1 MYYAYRLDNVLSGK
15 MYFGHTNVNPKD
27 FTFEQLKQLAQG
39 NKDLRH
45 LFNSMKKYGEKA
57 FKVSVLN
64 CYEEKEEA
72 IKFVVNKIVMCNTDS
87 PAHGFNNNSA
97 ELIPYDTFA
106 MEKDNDTMEEKTTIA
121 ISKEDN
127 SPQLLDTIKAATET
141 LIILRDCVKA
151 RDIQKFFDGYVYFN
165 TLIPITGVYT
175 HFSLAIDGMI
185 GTLFEICR
193 DSLAVYIKE
202 HIEVRY

>member
-27 FTFEQLKQLAQG
+27 FTFEQLKQSAQG
-39 NKDLRH
+39 IKDLRH
-45 LFNSMKKYGEKA
+45 LYNSMKKYGEKA
-57 FKVSVLN
+57 FKLTVLN
-64 CYEEKEEA
+64 CYEEKDEA
-72 IKFVVNKIVMCNTDS
+72 IKFILKKIVMCNTDS

-106 MEKDNDTMEEKTTIA
+106 MKKVDENIEEKATITV
-121 ISKEDN
+121 SKEDN
-127 SPQLLDTIKAATET
+127 SPQLLETIKAATET
-141 LIILRDCVKA
+141 LLVLRDCVKA
-151 RDIQKFFDGYVYFN
+151 RDVQKFFDGYIYFN

>member
-1 MYYAYRLDNVLSGK
+1 MYYVYRLDNVLSGK
-15 MYFGHTNVNPKD
+15 MYFGQTNVNPKD

-57 FKVSVLN
+57 FKVSVLD
-64 CYEEKEEA
+64 CYTNREEA
-72 IKFVVNKIVMCNTDS
+72 VNFVVKKIIMCSTDS

-97 ELIPYDTFA
+97 ELIPYDVFA
-106 MEKDNDTMEEKTTIA
+106 IKKDTETEEEKATATV
-121 ISKEDN
+121 SKEDN
-127 SPQLLDTIKAATET
+127 SPQLLEIIKAATET
-141 LIILRDCVKA
+141 LIVLRDCVKSK
-151 RDIQKFFDGYVYFN
+151 DVQKFFDGYVYFN
-165 TLIPITGVYT
+165 TLIPITGVYA
-175 HFSLAIDGMI
+175 HFSLAIDGMM

-202 HIEVRY
+202 HIKVRY